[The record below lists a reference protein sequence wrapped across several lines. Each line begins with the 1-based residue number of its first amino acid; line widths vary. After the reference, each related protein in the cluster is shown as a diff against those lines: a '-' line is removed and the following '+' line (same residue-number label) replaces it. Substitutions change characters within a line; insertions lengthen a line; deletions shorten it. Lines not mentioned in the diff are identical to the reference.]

1 MAERNTILIVDD
13 QESIIKSLKRLL
25 LPEPYQIL
33 SATDGESALEF
44 IKEHNKDNQQEG
56 LSSIFLIISDQRMP
70 NMTGTQFLE
79 KSVELLPNAIRFIL
93 SGYADREDIITSL
106 NQGIAHRYLTKPWNN
121 DELLIMVRQAYE
133 SPERLKAVV
142 ESYNPASKLPEINIM
157 DKEIKKF
164 DEHRKDMFLG
174 KAAVHHGFINQEQL
188 ESSITAMQS
197 ERQAG
202 RNVSLENIL
211 FEKGFIS
218 SEDMGKIV
226 AATKRRMGKNFA
238 KAAMRDF
245 GVSLEDI
252 ERCLAIQSQE
262 FKDTTTCR
270 VLDDILVAENII
282 TEEQKESIIIDQ
294 IYSERELV
302 SSNSTVDYQPIS
314 DNEQDDSI
322 SDNTDDNVA
331 IARSY
336 DLELPVDVRSR
347 AKDDLI
353 LKRRKKKFFRQR
365 ALDKIFCKAAIN
377 RNFATE
383 PEVLKA
389 LEVQMLHFTKTFE
402 IKQIKDILTERS
414 IISQEQ
420 AQTIVNALSQTQ
432 QERNLQTKQQEEE
445 AAAEKNKEKD
455 EAATS
460 EKESTSSIEQIHS
473 KSSDAFEVTIS
484 SDQLEAKIRLVGD
497 MPEDMTAIRLKE
509 LVASTYQ
516 ISYGFADD
524 TAIELF
530 LKQAPTKKESF
541 VIAKGKPLKLGR
553 NALIKY
559 FFEDQNKIFGKELAS
574 GKFDYRDRG
583 ETPNVMQG
591 ALLAEKIPIIPS
603 FNGITVRGT
612 EIIAP
617 IPTDAN
623 LDCGQGVGLSKDGLR
638 AIAIVNGRPDLA
650 VNGKISILPEKVIK
664 GNVDFRTGNIKF
676 SGDIVIT
683 GTILSGFSVT
693 GANLTVNDIEEA
705 EVNITNSVSVKN
717 NINASTV
724 KTGLLLTAQTISR
737 STIIAQG
744 DVVVQKEIIDSTI
757 ITSGMVIVPRGRII
771 ASTIHAAKGIEAM
784 NIGSE
789 VSTPCQ
795 LFPVSDEHAN
805 SVIKSLLDNIAK
817 HEDHLSKLEAVEKQY
832 DNQSVHQL
840 NELSELSRLQ
850 ERLIVERQKIIN
862 DKQGV
867 SSEIVKKQMDEFL
880 AELDKRALKM
890 DQTINKLF
898 DENDVLVTKN
908 SEVKVKIK
916 SVKSERLNLVNEKNR
931 FEKWYAEQKADISEE
946 PGVSAQSTIFAG
958 TQITGSKCSIRVKN
972 HIKNSK
978 IQQVIN
984 TKDPNNPFHEMAI
997 LPLTSRG
1004 KQPHVFRK

>member
-33 SATDGESALEF
+33 SATDGESALER
-44 IKEHNKDNQQEG
+44 IKEHNKDNPKEG

-79 KSVELLPNAIRFIL
+79 KSVELLPDAIRFIL
-93 SGYADREDIITSL
+93 SGYSDREDIITSL

-174 KAAVHHGFINQEQL
+174 KVAVHHGFITQEQL

-211 FEKGFIS
+211 FEKRFIS

-245 GVSLEDI
+245 KVSLEDI

-262 FKDTTTCR
+262 FNNTTTCR
-270 VLDDILVAENII
+270 VLEDILVAENII

-302 SSNSTVDYQPIS
+302 NSNSSVDYQPIS
-314 DNEQDDSI
+314 DKEQDESI

-347 AKDDLI
+347 AKDELI

-445 AAAEKNKEKD
+445 EENKEKTETASSD
-455 EAATS
+455 
-460 EKESTSSIEQIHS
+460 KESNSSMEQIHS
-473 KSSDAFEVTIS
+473 KAIDAFEVTIS

-509 LVASTYQ
+509 LVASTYL

-541 VIAKGKPLKLGR
+541 VIAKGKALKLGR

-638 AIAIVNGRPDLA
+638 AIAIANGRPDLTIS
-650 VNGKISILPEKVIK
+650 GKISILPEKVIK

-676 SGDIVIT
+676 SGDIVVT
-683 GTILSGFSVT
+683 GTILPGFSVI

-705 EVNITNSVSVKN
+705 EVNITNTVSVKN

-757 ITSGMVIVPRGRII
+757 ITSGMVIVQRGRIV

-789 VSTPCQ
+789 VSTPCH

-805 SVIKSLLDNIAK
+805 SVIKSFLENIAK

-850 ERLIVERQKIIN
+850 ERLIMEREKIIN

-916 SVKSERLNLVNEKNR
+916 SVKSELLNLVNEKNR
-931 FEKWYAEQKADISEE
+931 FEKWYAEQKADMSEE